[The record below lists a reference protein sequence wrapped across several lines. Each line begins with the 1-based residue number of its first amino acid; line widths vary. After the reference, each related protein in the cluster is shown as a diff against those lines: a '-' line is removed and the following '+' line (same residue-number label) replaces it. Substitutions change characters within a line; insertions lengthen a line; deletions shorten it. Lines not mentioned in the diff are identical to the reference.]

1 VDHADSTSPQ
11 LDLQRIGQRPL
22 QAGLIDVAMDG
33 IDRRPNRLYLGKRRR
48 GGDVPGMNHTLRGH
62 YQLDAASRQPPRS
75 ARQVGVGDHG
85 DHERKRFGQPA
96 PGTGG
101 FIERRV
107 E

>member
-1 VDHADSTSPQ
+1 VDGWPNC
-11 LDLQRIGQRPL
+11 LDLGQRH
-22 QAGLIDVAMDG
+22 
-33 IDRRPNRLYLGKRRR
+33 R
-48 GGDVPGMNHTLRGH
+48 GGDVPAMNHTLRGRD
-62 YQLDAASRQPPRS
+62 QLDAASRQPPRS